1 MFIVGMSPSKTGLIS
16 KGGLTNQRAFVVVL

>member
-16 KGGLTNQRAFVVVL
+16 KGGLTNQRAFVVL